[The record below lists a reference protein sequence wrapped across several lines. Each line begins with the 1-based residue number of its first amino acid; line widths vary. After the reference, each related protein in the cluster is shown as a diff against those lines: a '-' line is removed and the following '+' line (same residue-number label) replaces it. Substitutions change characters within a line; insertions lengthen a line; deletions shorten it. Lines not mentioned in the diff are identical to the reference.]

1 MMPEILPISLLGCS
15 AVEAGQFVL
24 RHFFL
29 DKMFQDKMEFVPSM
43 QTPEKKLHFDHR
55 CNVLL
60 LFWSH
65 KSYGPYISE
74 KCDLLTFRKC
84 QKDRTLVYGYGLEK
98 QHFVPT
104 LLLCLFRIQR
114 AGGRSVAV
122 IANTVLQEMSPCFF
136 FFLQCVTWSLVNGL
150 ANRPFRSV
158 RSFLHSKLTLCF
170 LFYHP
175 PTAISQLLLPR
186 LFAVP

>member
-1 MMPEILPISLLGCS
+1 M
-15 AVEAGQFVL
+15 
-24 RHFFL
+24 

-114 AGGRSVAV
+114 AGGEECSCYCQYCSSRDES
-122 IANTVLQEMSPCFF
+122 M
-136 FFLQCVTWSLVNGL
+136 
-150 ANRPFRSV
+150 
-158 RSFLHSKLTLCF
+158 F
-170 LFYHP
+170 LFLPSMCHLV
-175 PTAISQLLLPR
+175 TSQRSCEWTVSQCEIFLAL
-186 LFAVP
+186 